1 MGDNSFEQA
10 LDLST
15 GESEVRATLNTGGFQ
30 FGGSPLLAEW
40 LARSAALGHKYPM
53 LDVGCAFGANAL
65 AAARAGNGDAKVRA
79 LGVAISSCVET
90 FLTLLPPCP
99 TPRSLHSTATSD
111 T

>member
-1 MGDNSFEQA
+1 MQVKVGDNSFEQA

-40 LARSAALGHKYPM
+40 LARSAALGPKYPM

-79 LGVAISSCVET
+79 LGVAISSCV
-90 FLTLLPPCP
+90 
-99 TPRSLHSTATSD
+99 
-111 T
+111 